1 MSALAFDLPAGLQ
14 ATGPPEAR
22 GVARDAVKLLVARGC
37 DGSISHASFRD
48 IPSLLKPGDLLVV
61 NVSAT
66 LPAAVPA
73 RRADGTRV
81 RVHVATRVPGLDH
94 HYRVI
99 EVRSA
104 DGSRPARSRTGER
117 IRLAGGDARLELV
130 APYVSG
136 PRLMIARFEGSET
149 VEAYLG
155 RHGEPIRYGYVTRA
169 WPLQAY
175 QNVYATTPG
184 SAEMP
189 SAGRPFTPELI
200 TALVAR
206 GVLVAPITLHT
217 GVSSP
222 ERHEPPFPEPYEVP
236 GETARI
242 LSATRESGGR
252 VIAVGT
258 TVVRALETVSHADG
272 TIAAG
277 AGWTSVVIDPER
289 ELRAVDGLITGWH
302 EPDASHLHMLEALAG
317 QELLERS
324 YRAALAHSYL
334 WHEFGDSHLI
344 LP

>member
-1 MSALAFDLPAGLQ
+1 MSALAFDLPGALQ

-22 GVARDAVKLLVARGC
+22 GVARDAVKLLVARGG

-48 IPSLLKPGDLLVV
+48 LPSLLKPGDLLVV

-81 RVHVATRVPGLDH
+81 RVHVATRVPGLDDR
-94 HYRVI
+94 YRVI

-117 IRLAGGDARLELV
+117 IRLAGGDAQLELV
-130 APYVSG
+130 ASYVSG
-136 PRLMIARFEGSET
+136 PRLMIVRFESSDT
-149 VEAYLG
+149 VEAYLEQ
-155 RHGEPIRYGYVTRA
+155 HGEPIRYGYVTRS
-169 WPLQAY
+169 WPLRDY

-189 SAGRPFTPELI
+189 SAGRPFTSELI
-200 TALVAR
+200 TALVAH
-206 GVLVAPITLHT
+206 GVLVAPIILHT

-236 GETARI
+236 EATARV
-242 LSATRESGGR
+242 LSATRASGGR

-277 AGWTSVVIDPER
+277 AGWTSLVIDPER

-302 EPDASHLHMLEALAG
+302 EPEASHLHMLEAVAG
-317 QELLERS
+317 PELLERS
-324 YRAALAHSYL
+324 YRAALAHGYL

>member
-1 MSALAFDLPAGLQ
+1 VSALAFDLPVALQ
-14 ATGPPEAR
+14 ATEPPEAR
-22 GVARDAVKLLVARGC
+22 GVPRDGVKLLVACRE
-37 DGSISHASFRD
+37 DGSVSHTSFCALESR
-48 IPSLLKPGDLLVV
+48 LAPGDLLVV

-73 RRADGTRV
+73 LRADGTPV
-81 RVHVATRVPGLDH
+81 RVHVSTRVPGLADR
-94 HYRVI
+94 YRVV
-99 EVRSA
+99 ELRTA

-117 IRLAGGDARLELV
+117 IGLAGGGAQLELV

-136 PRLMIARFEGSET
+136 PRLMIARFTGPET
-149 VEAYLG
+149 VTAYLE
-155 RHGEPIRYGYVTRA
+155 RHGEPIRYGYVTRG
-169 WPLQAY
+169 WPLGDY

-189 SAGRPFTPELI
+189 SAGRPFTYELI
-200 TALVAR
+200 TALVAH

-236 GETARI
+236 EATAR
-242 LSATRESGGR
+242 LVHATREAGGR

-272 TIAAG
+272 TIAPG
-277 AGWTSVVIDPER
+277 AGWTSLVIAPDR

-302 EPDASHLHMLEALAG
+302 EPEASHLHMLQAVAG

-324 YRAALAHSYL
+324 YRAALAHGYL